1 MHYLVLILLYSY
13 LWITSKN
20 NLKKINFMN
29 SYFKLDLFVN
39 FVSNMIKVKLPDA
52 NKKEIKRN
60 LTINE
65 CPW

>member
-1 MHYLVLILLYSY
+1 
-13 LWITSKN
+13 
-20 NLKKINFMN
+20 MN